1 MMTVKTLIEPLGYH
15 KGSEKYFTLIFMATK
30 YRQMKLE
37 MTWAKIDTKPIAR
50 HFYAFYKQIFLFL
63 YGRIKLN
70 LDSTNINL

>member
-15 KGSEKYFTLIFMATK
+15 KGSEKYFTLIFMTTK

-50 HFYAFYKQIFLFL
+50 HF
-63 YGRIKLN
+63 
-70 LDSTNINL
+70 